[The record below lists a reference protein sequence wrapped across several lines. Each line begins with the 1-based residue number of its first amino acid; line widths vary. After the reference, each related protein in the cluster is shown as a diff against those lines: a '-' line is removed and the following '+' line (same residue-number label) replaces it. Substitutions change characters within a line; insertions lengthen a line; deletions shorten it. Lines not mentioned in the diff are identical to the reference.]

1 MDKIHKIL
9 TYAIGLVAVIS
20 AFLWYQIAQNEMPVA
35 SDVDPFYVLTIIM
48 LGLTVGVTV
57 IASLLQLF
65 SNPKQ
70 LKQAAVVLVLV
81 GIVVFISYSLASDKE
96 IVFLGETL
104 SGSPEESKWV
114 GTGLYATY
122 ITGVIAVLSIV
133 LSPVTKLLK

>member
-9 TYAIGLVAVIS
+9 TYAIGVVAVIS
-20 AFLWYQIAQNEMPVA
+20 AYMWVTLASNETPVA
-35 SDVDPFYVLTIIM
+35 SDVDSFYALTVIMLTI
-48 LGLTVGVTV
+48 TVGVTV
-57 IASLLQLF
+57 IAALLQLV

-70 LKQAAVVLVLV
+70 LKQAAIVLVLV
-81 GIVVFISYSLASDKE
+81 GVVVFISYSLASDKA
-96 IVFLGETL
+96 IVFLGQTL
-104 SGSPEESKWV
+104 SGSPAESKWV